1 MKYDIKA
8 IINGA
13 EIMDKAEPGRPSITG
28 VALMNSVSSGAL
40 EIGSVAIDKLTLTL
54 INPYKSAF
62 DGDTVELWIAPNED
76 GDGTDRIGELETLV
90 GSESEEESIDDNDSD
105 IYEEEEEEEGEDLS
119 EEELAET
126 ETEEAALRGKI
137 VEQVEGESL
146 ENEEVTTDEAAENAW
161 KKVGTFFVY
170 GQKSTS
176 EGLQLECFDSTIF
189 LHGTYMPAKATD
201 TVQNHFDSFRAACQ
215 EETGIPVEP
224 FTFDGVYNK
233 TITWDFSCSYRD
245 AIGYFAGLAGGFAHA
260 DENGEIGIS
269 FYLTDDTIL
278 LKEELMDY
286 REESSGEIVI
296 DGMSCNRSRTTNLT
310 SDVIETGA
318 GQSVSWTNPFVDE
331 DILEDI
337 FSQYRGTRYIGA
349 AVSCKWD
356 LSLQAGNLIRIM
368 SEAEYENWLRMRN
381 AAESAED
388 DSSIRAEMATQGKI
402 ILIGTQTVKFAG
414 EAITTIKSA
423 RAAETARE
431 NEMTSPWK
439 KSAMELA
446 DETATAQSTADDARA
461 EATLAQSTATA
472 ASRAANSAARAAA
485 TAQSKADEAS
495 TAAATAQTK
504 ADEASAAASTAQS
517 SAATAAQAAA
527 TAQSTADAAKASA
540 SSAASAASAAQTKA
554 NEAASAAATAQS
566 KADSAGTAA
575 SKAQS
580 SANAAGEAASS
591 AQAAA
596 EAAQVAAGAAQAD
609 IDSQKEHFWHDENG
623 AHVLGSKTAA
633 RRYRTDIDSEGMHI
647 RDVSAEIQEVAKFTA
662 DGAQIGNAANAHQN
676 MDYNSWK
683 LTDKE
688 GNVFAEVKDL
698 RGTDGIAEIT
708 EFFYNTDQDEEGQF
722 FITYPVISITGV
734 SVDDVKANYSVDP
747 ETGNLIT
754 LEKPLSDTSTLKVT
768 YKTTESFYTYTFGIR
783 NKEGAT
789 GAGSFAEGH
798 DVEARGWFSHAEG
811 ELSYA
816 GGIGAHAESNSQA
829 LGNSS
834 HAETGAV
841 AEGDYSHAERGG
853 TATGDSAHAGGFGAV
868 AGYDNQTA
876 IGTYNDNKADSL
888 FEIGNGTDG
897 DERSNAFRVT
907 KDGKVHD
914 GERCLSDIGT
924 VYMAEKDVAI
934 TTASINT
941 RVKGATITVPAGIYV
956 VCGEWI
962 FNTSSTTGA
971 RNINLDI
978 NVGENMEAR
987 SRVYANAKNYA
998 SLHAS
1003 TIVMLDATTE
1013 LSVRGSSSEKSPA
1026 ERTRIRAVRVK

>member
-1 MKYDIKA
+1 MKYDVKT
-8 IINGA
+8 IINGV
-13 EIMDKAEPGRPSITG
+13 EIMDKAEPGKTSITG

-105 IYEEEEEEEGEDLS
+105 TYEEEEEEEGEDLS

-269 FYLTDDTIL
+269 LYLTDDTIL

-446 DETATAQSTADDARA
+446 EETATAQSTADDARA

-472 ASRAANSAARAAA
+472 ASRAADSAARAAA

-504 ADEASAAASTAQS
+504 ANEASAAASSAQS
-517 SAATAAQAAA
+517 SADTAAQAAA

-540 SSAASAASAAQTKA
+540 SSAANAASAAQTKA
-554 NEAASAAATAQS
+554 NEASEAAATAQS

-580 SANAAGEAASS
+580 SANEAGNAAVNATKSANSAGEAAAV

-596 EAAQVAAGAAQAD
+596 EAAQGK
-609 IDSQKEHFWHDENG
+609 IDDQQEFFWHDAAG
-623 AHVLGSKTAA
+623 THILGSRSDTA
-633 RRYRTDIDSEGMHI
+633 RYRTDIGSDGLSI
-647 RDVSAEIQEVAKFTA
+647 KDVSTAETEVA
-662 DGAQIGNAANAHQN
+662 
-676 MDYNSWK
+676 
-683 LTDKE
+683 
-688 GNVFAEVKDL
+688 
-698 RGTDGIAEIT
+698 
-708 EFFYNTDQDEEGQF
+708 
-722 FITYPVISITGV
+722 
-734 SVDDVKANYSVDP
+734 
-747 ETGNLIT
+747 
-754 LEKPLSDTSTLKVT
+754 
-768 YKTTESFYTYTFGIR
+768 SF
-783 NKEGAT
+783 KAT
-789 GAGSFAEGH
+789 GAVIGKKDET
-798 DVEARGWFSHAEG
+798 HAEIDPD
-811 ELSYA
+811 SFDIIDA
-816 GGIGAHAESNSQA
+816 D
-829 LGNSS
+829 GN
-834 HAETGAV
+834 V
-841 AEGDYSHAERGG
+841 
-853 TATGDSAHAGGFGAV
+853 
-868 AGYDNQTA
+868 
-876 IGTYNDNKADSL
+876 
-888 FEIGNGTDG
+888 
-897 DERSNAFRVT
+897 
-907 KDGKVHD
+907 
-914 GERCLSDIGT
+914 
-924 VYMAEKDVAI
+924 
-934 TTASINT
+934 TASLGGEAPMIQLGKFVFIN
-941 RVKGATITVPAGIYV
+941 RENG
-956 VCGEWI
+956 
-962 FNTSSTTGA
+962 
-971 RNINLDI
+971 NLTLKI
-978 NVGENMEAR
+978 
-987 SRVYANAKNYA
+987 
-998 SLHAS
+998 
-1003 TIVMLDATTE
+1003 I
-1013 LSVRGSSSEKSPA
+1013 
-1026 ERTRIRAVRVK
+1026 

>member
-1 MKYDIKA
+1 MKYDTKA

-13 EIMDKAEPGRPSITG
+13 EIMDKAEPGKPSITG
-28 VALMNSVSSGAL
+28 VALMNSVSGGAL

-54 INPYKSAF
+54 INPYKTAF
-62 DGDTVELWIAPNED
+62 DGDTVELWAAPDED
-76 GDGTDRIGELETLV
+76 GDGTDRIGELETLI

-105 IYEEEEEEEGEDLS
+105 TYEEEEEEEGEDLS

-189 LHGTYMPAKATD
+189 LHGTYTPAKATD

-331 DILEDI
+331 NILEDI

-349 AVSCKWD
+349 AVSCRWD
-356 LSLQAGNLIRIM
+356 LSLQAGDLIRIM
-368 SEAEYENWLRMRN
+368 SEAECENWIRMRN
-381 AAESAED
+381 AAEAAAD

-446 DETATAQSTADDARA
+446 DETATAQSTADAA
-461 EATLAQSTATA
+461 KASASSAANA
-472 ASRAANSAARAAA
+472 ASAAQTKAEEAAI
-485 TAQSKADEAS
+485 
-495 TAAATAQTK
+495 AAATAQTK
-504 ADEASAAASTAQS
+504 ADAASTAASTAQS

-540 SSAASAASAAQTKA
+540 SSASNAASAAQTKA
-554 NEAASAAATAQS
+554 NEAASAAETAQS

-575 SKAQS
+575 AKAQS

-596 EAAQVAAGAAQAD
+596 EAAQTAAGTAQAD
-609 IDSQKEHFWHDENG
+609 IDSQKEYFWHDANG

-633 RRYRTDIDSEGMHI
+633 TRYRTDIDSEGMHI
-647 RDVSAEIQEVAKFTA
+647 KDVSGEVQEVAKFTA
-662 DGAQIGNAANAHQN
+662 EGVQIGKDGEAHQE
-676 MDYNSWK
+676 MDYRS
-683 LTDKE
+683 LSLIDKE
-688 GNVFAEVKDL
+688 KTPFFEVKDL
-698 RGTDGIAEIT
+698 RDKTGAAVLESTHYGDGKTVEFSTEWYIVGIESIIIDGDAYPTDSVTVDSSHVVFDSPPADGATIVIT
-708 EFFYNTDQDEEGQF
+708 FTANSRFLK
-722 FITYPVISITGV
+722 SIT
-734 SVDDVKANYSVDP
+734 
-747 ETGNLIT
+747 
-754 LEKPLSDTSTLKVT
+754 
-768 YKTTESFYTYTFGIR
+768 FGTR
-783 NKEGAT
+783 GEQSKEGGMSFVNGIECVAS
-789 GAGSFAEGH
+789 GSE
-798 DVEARGWFSHAEG
+798 SHAEG
-811 ELSYA
+811 WWTKA
-816 GGIGAHAESNSQA
+816 TGMC
-829 LGNSS
+829 S
-834 HAETGAV
+834 HAEGWGTKAQYDYQHVIGAFN
-841 AEGDYSHAERGG
+841 ENLEED
-853 TATGDSAHAGGFGAV
+853 
-868 AGYDNQTA
+868 
-876 IGTYNDNKADSL
+876 L
-888 FEIGNGTDG
+888 FEVGNGSLG
-897 DERSNAFRVT
+897 GNYKNAFRVT
-907 KDGKVHD
+907 RKGEIYAEGGVYSEGVNILEKVYPIGSIYMSTNNASPETLFGGKWERIQDRFLLAAGKTYSAGSMD
-914 GERCLSDIGT
+914 GEATHTLTEEELPHHTHTFDTDSAGAHTHSLNHVLGNSGGNWTGDTAGNLSGSGRKFGYIDPDYTIKTVTNTDSGGAHTHTGTTDGAGGNGKHNNMPPYLT
-924 VYMAEKDVAI
+924 VYIWKR
-934 TTASINT
+934 TA
-941 RVKGATITVPAGIYV
+941 
-956 VCGEWI
+956 
-962 FNTSSTTGA
+962 
-971 RNINLDI
+971 
-978 NVGENMEAR
+978 
-987 SRVYANAKNYA
+987 
-998 SLHAS
+998 
-1003 TIVMLDATTE
+1003 
-1013 LSVRGSSSEKSPA
+1013 
-1026 ERTRIRAVRVK
+1026 

>member
-13 EIMDKAEPGRPSITG
+13 EIMDKAEPGKPSITG

-54 INPYKSAF
+54 INPYKTAF
-62 DGDTVELWIAPNED
+62 DGDTVELWAAPDED
-76 GDGTDRIGELETLV
+76 GDGTDRIGELETLI

-105 IYEEEEEEEGEDLS
+105 TYEEEAEEEGEDLS
-119 EEELAET
+119 EEELAES
-126 ETEEAALRGKI
+126 ETEEAVLRGKI
-137 VEQVEGESL
+137 VEQLEGESL
-146 ENEEVTTDEAAENAW
+146 ENEEVTTDEAAEETW

-170 GQKSTS
+170 SQKSTS
-176 EGLQLECFDSTIF
+176 EGLQLVCFDSTIF
-189 LHGTYMPAKATD
+189 LHGTYTPEKVTD
-201 TVQNHFDSFRAACQ
+201 TVQNYFDSFRTACQ
-215 EETGIPVEP
+215 TETGVAVES

-233 TITWDFSCSYRD
+233 EITWDFSCSYRD

-296 DGMSCNRSRTTNLT
+296 DGISCNRSRTTNLT

-331 DILEDI
+331 NILEDI
-337 FSQYRGTRYIGA
+337 FRQYRGTRYIGA
-349 AVSCKWD
+349 AVSCRWD

-439 KSAMELA
+439 KSARELA
-446 DETATAQSTADDARA
+446 DETATAQSTA
-461 EATLAQSTATA
+461 
-472 ASRAANSAARAAA
+472 
-485 TAQSKADEAS
+485 
-495 TAAATAQTK
+495 
-504 ADEASAAASTAQS
+504 
-517 SAATAAQAAA
+517 
-527 TAQSTADAAKASA
+527 
-540 SSAASAASAAQTKA
+540 
-554 NEAASAAATAQS
+554 
-566 KADSAGTAA
+566 
-575 SKAQS
+575 
-580 SANAAGEAASS
+580 
-591 AQAAA
+591 
-596 EAAQVAAGAAQAD
+596 EAAQKAAGTAQAD
-609 IDSQKEHFWHDENG
+609 IDSRKEYFWHDANG

-633 RRYRTDIDSEGMHI
+633 TRYRTDIDSEGMHI
-647 RDVSAEIQEVAKFTA
+647 KDVSGEIHEVAKFTA
-662 DGAQIGNAANAHQN
+662 DGAQIGSAANAHQN

-698 RGTDGIAEIT
+698 RGADGIAEIT
-708 EFFYNTDQDEEGQF
+708 EFFYNTDQDENGQF

-734 SVDDVKANYSVDP
+734 TVTDTDTGKTAAAEYTVDE

-754 LEKPLSDTSTLKVT
+754 LKNKLSETEVLKVQF
-768 YKTTESFYTYTFGIR
+768 KTTESFYTYTFGIR
-783 NKEGAT
+783 NKEGAA

-798 DVEARGWFSHAEG
+798 NVEAQGWFSHAEG
-811 ELSYA
+811 ELSFA
-816 GGIGAHAESNSQA
+816 GGIGAHAESDSQA
-829 LGNSS
+829 IGDRS
-834 HAETGAV
+834 HAETGGV
-841 AEGDYSHAERGG
+841 AEGEFSHAERGG
-853 TATGDSAHAGGFGAV
+853 IASGLESHAGGSGTV
-868 AGYDNQTA
+868 AGYEEQVA
-876 IGTYNDNKADSL
+876 IGTYNDNKEDSI
-888 FEIGNGTDG
+888 FEVGNGTDG

-907 KDGKVHD
+907 KDGKVYD

-962 FNTSSTTGA
+962 FDTSSTTGA